1 MSDRNEVYEE
11 QMGAFDHVISIEKAR
26 NSKKTTHRL
35 LSYLLRQKWRLLLV
49 IISILAGSLFEI
61 LSPKVLGTA
70 INEIYEG
77 VKNAAL
83 HAGQFRVSFETMG
96 TVLFTLLGLYL
107 LQSVFSFIQQR
118 TMTTVSQK
126 LTLSLR
132 KEISEKL
139 TRLPLRYFDSHQKG
153 EILSRV
159 TNDIEKMADTMEE
172 SLTQLI
178 SSIIG
183 ITGALIMMVMISP
196 VLTLISL
203 AAIGLSMGIAFI
215 IASRTEQSCA
225 DNQEILG
232 KLNGSIEDAFTGNMV
247 VKAFGL
253 EKKMAAENKQLNED
267 LYRAGTR
274 AAFLSYV
281 VNPLVRMVNHL
292 GYVIVAVR
300 GVVQVMNGTI
310 SIGDIQA
317 FIQYVNQV
325 SEPITDISY
334 TVNKLQG
341 AIAAAE
347 RVFEMLDEEEED
359 PDPVVPTLPDDP
371 KGNIRF
377 EHVRFG
383 YSDDRI
389 LMEDVS
395 IDIRAGSKVAVV
407 GPTGAGKT
415 TLVNLLMRFYDLKG
429 GRITLDGVDIV
440 GMGRGEL
447 RSLTAMVLQESWLF
461 GGTIKENIAYGHEGA
476 SDEAVYNAA
485 KAACADHFIRT
496 LPRGYDT
503 VISDELDSLSQG
515 QRQIITIARAILADP
530 MILILDEATS
540 SVDTKTELEIQN
552 AMDTLMKGRTSFV
565 IAHRLSTIRNAD
577 CILVMNKGTI
587 IEQGTHEKLMAENGF
602 YADLYNSQ
610 FALTPVTAVP

>member
-1 MSDRNEVYEE
+1 MSDRNEFYEE
-11 QMGAFDHVISIEKAR
+11 QTGAFDPDFSIEKAK
-26 NSKKTTHRL
+26 NSKKTTLRL
-35 LSYLLRQKWRLLLV
+35 VRWLVRQKWRLLLV
-49 IISILAGSLFEI
+49 VFSILASSLFEI

-70 INEIYEG
+70 INEIYNG
-77 VKNAAL
+77 VKNAAE
-83 HAGQFRVSFETMG
+83 HGVAFRVNYETMG
-96 TVLFTLLGLYL
+96 SVLLTLLGLYL
-107 LQSVFSFIQQR
+107 LQCVFSFIQQR
-118 TMTTVSQK
+118 TMTTVSQR

-132 KEISEKL
+132 KEISGKL

-153 EILSRV
+153 EILSRI

-178 SSIIG
+178 SSVIG
-183 ITGALIMMVMISP
+183 IAGALVMMVMISP
-196 VLTLISL
+196 ILTLISL
-203 AAIGLSMGIAFI
+203 AAIGLSMGIAFL
-215 IASRTEQSCA
+215 IASKTERSFA
-225 DNQEILG
+225 ENQEILG
-232 KLNGSIEDAFTGNMV
+232 KLNGSIEDAFSGNLV
-247 VKAFGL
+247 VKAYGL
-253 EKKMAAENKQLNED
+253 EGKMAAENERLNES
-267 LYRAGTR
+267 LYRAGTK

-334 TVNKLQG
+334 TINKLQG

-347 RVFEMLDEEEED
+347 RVFELLDEEEEE
-359 PDPVVPTLPDDP
+359 PDPAVPTLPDDP

-377 EHVRFG
+377 EHIRFG
-383 YSDDRI
+383 YSDDNI

-395 IDIRAGSKVAVV
+395 IDVKAGNKVAIV

-415 TLVNLLMRFYDLKG
+415 TLVNLLMRFYDLQG
-429 GRITLDGVDIV
+429 GRITLDGADIIE
-440 GMGRGEL
+440 MGRGEL

-461 GGTIKENIAYGHEGA
+461 GGTIRENIAYGHEGA
-476 SDEAVYNAA
+476 SDEAVYAAA

-503 VISDELDSLSQG
+503 VLSEETDSLSQG

-540 SVDTKTELEIQN
+540 SVDTMTELEIQK
-552 AMDTLMKGRTSFV
+552 AMDTLMEGRTSFV

-577 CILVMNKGTI
+577 RILVMNKGSV
-587 IEQGTHEKLMAENGF
+587 IEQGTHEELMRKNGF
-602 YADLYNSQ
+602 YAELYNSQ
-610 FALTPVTAVP
+610 FAMNPSV

>member
-1 MSDRNEVYEE
+1 MSGRNDVYEE
-11 QMGAFDHVISIEKAR
+11 PAGVFEPDINMEKAK
-26 NSKKTTHRL
+26 NTKKTTLRL
-35 LSYLLRQKWRLLLV
+35 IRCLFRQKWKLLLV

-61 LSPKVLGTA
+61 LSPRVLGIA

-77 VKNAAL
+77 VKNTAAA
-83 HAGQFRVSFETMG
+83 AGPFRVSFETMG

-107 LQSVFSFIQQR
+107 LQSVFSFIRQM

-153 EILSRV
+153 DILSRI
-159 TNDIEKMADTMEE
+159 TNDIEKVADTLEE

-178 SSIIG
+178 SSVIG
-183 ITGALIMMVMISP
+183 IAGSLIMMVMISP
-196 VLTLISL
+196 LLTLISL

-215 IASRTEQSCA
+215 IASKTEQSFA

-232 KLNGSIEDAFTGNMV
+232 KLNAGIEDAFSGNLV

-253 EKKMAAENKQLNED
+253 EDKMAAENERLNSA
-267 LYRAGTR
+267 LYRTGTK

-292 GYVIVAVR
+292 GYVVVAVR
-300 GVVQVMNGTI
+300 GVIQVMNGTI
-310 SIGDIQA
+310 SVGDIQA

-334 TVNKLQG
+334 TINKLQG

-347 RVFEMLDEEEED
+347 RVFELLDEEEEE
-359 PDPVVPTLPDDP
+359 PDPAVPKLPDNP
-371 KGNIRF
+371 TGNLRF
-377 EHVRFG
+377 EHIRFG
-383 YSDDRI
+383 YSEDNI
-389 LMEDVS
+389 LMDDVS
-395 IDIRAGSKVAVV
+395 VDIKAGSKVAVV

-415 TLVNLLMRFYDLKG
+415 TFVNLLMRFYDLMG

-440 GMGRGEL
+440 EMGRGEL

-476 SDEAVYNAA
+476 SDDAVYAAA

-496 LPRGYDT
+496 LPLGYDT
-503 VISDELDSLSQG
+503 VLSEELNSLSQG

-540 SVDTKTELEIQN
+540 SVDTRTELEIQK
-552 AMDTLMKGRTSFV
+552 AMDTLMEGRTSFV

-577 CILVMNKGTI
+577 CILVMNKGSV
-587 IEQGTHEKLMAENGF
+587 IEQGTHEELMRKNGF

-610 FALTPVTAVP
+610 FALNPTA

>member
-1 MSDRNEVYEE
+1 MSGRNEFYEE
-11 QMGAFDHVISIEKAR
+11 QTGTFDPAFNMEKA
-26 NSKKTTHRL
+26 NHSIKTSLRL
-35 LSYLLRQKWRLLLV
+35 ARCLFRQKWKLLLV
-49 IISILAGSLFEI
+49 VFSILASALFEI

-70 INEIYEG
+70 INEIYNG
-77 VKNAAL
+77 VKNAAVNG
-83 HAGQFRVSFETMG
+83 AAFRVNYETMG
-96 TVLFTLLGLYL
+96 SVLLTLLGLYL

-118 TMTTVSQK
+118 TMTTVSQR
-126 LTLSLR
+126 LSLSLR

-153 EILSRV
+153 EILSRI

-178 SSIIG
+178 SSVIG
-183 ITGALIMMVMISP
+183 IAGALVMMVMISP

-203 AAIGLSMGIAFI
+203 AAIGLSMGIAFL
-215 IASRTEQSCA
+215 IASKTERSFA
-225 DNQEILG
+225 ENQEILG
-232 KLNGSIEDAFTGNMV
+232 KLNGSIEDAFAGNLV
-247 VKAFGL
+247 VKAYGL
-253 EKKMAAENKQLNED
+253 EGKMAAENERLNES
-267 LYRAGTR
+267 LYRAGTK

-334 TVNKLQG
+334 TINKLQG

-347 RVFEMLDEEEED
+347 RVFELLDEEEEE
-359 PDPVVPTLPDDP
+359 PDPAVPTLPDDP

-377 EHVRFG
+377 EHIRFG
-383 YSDDRI
+383 YSDDNI

-395 IDIRAGSKVAVV
+395 IDIKAGSKVAIV

-415 TLVNLLMRFYDLKG
+415 TLVNLLMRFYDLQG
-429 GRITLDGVDIV
+429 GRITLDGADIV
-440 GMGRGEL
+440 KMGRGEL

-461 GGTIKENIAYGHEGA
+461 GGTIRENIAYGHEGA
-476 SDEAVYNAA
+476 SDEAVYAAA

-503 VISDELDSLSQG
+503 VLSEETDSLSQG

-540 SVDTKTELEIQN
+540 SVDTMTELEIQK
-552 AMDTLMKGRTSFV
+552 AMDTLMEGRTSFV

-577 CILVMNKGTI
+577 RILVMNKGSVV
-587 IEQGTHEKLMAENGF
+587 EQGTHEELMRKNGF
-602 YADLYNSQ
+602 YAELYNSQ
-610 FALTPVTAVP
+610 FTMNPSV

>member
-1 MSDRNEVYEE
+1 MSGRNDVYEE
-11 QMGAFDHVISIEKAR
+11 PAGVFEPDINMEKAK
-26 NSKKTTHRL
+26 NTKKTTLRL
-35 LSYLLRQKWRLLLV
+35 IRCLFRQKWKLLLV

-61 LSPKVLGTA
+61 LSPRVLGIA

-77 VKNAAL
+77 VKNTAAA
-83 HAGQFRVSFETMG
+83 AGPFRVSFETLG

-107 LQSVFSFIQQR
+107 LQSVFSFIRQM

-153 EILSRV
+153 DILSRI
-159 TNDIEKMADTMEE
+159 TNDIEKVADTLEE

-178 SSIIG
+178 SSVIG
-183 ITGALIMMVMISP
+183 IAGALIMMVMISP
-196 VLTLISL
+196 LLTLISL

-215 IASRTEQSCA
+215 IASKTEQSFA

-232 KLNGSIEDAFTGNMV
+232 KLNAGIEDAFSGNLV

-253 EKKMAAENKQLNED
+253 EDKMAAENERLNSA
-267 LYRAGTR
+267 LYRTGTK

-292 GYVIVAVR
+292 GYVVVAVR
-300 GVVQVMNGTI
+300 GVIQVMNGTI
-310 SIGDIQA
+310 SVGDIQA

-334 TVNKLQG
+334 TINKLQG

-347 RVFEMLDEEEED
+347 RVFELLDEEEEE
-359 PDPVVPTLPDDP
+359 PDPAVPKLPDNP
-371 KGNIRF
+371 TGNIRF
-377 EHVRFG
+377 EHIRFG
-383 YSDDRI
+383 YSEDNI
-389 LMEDVS
+389 LMDDVS
-395 IDIRAGSKVAVV
+395 VDIKAGSKVAVV

-415 TLVNLLMRFYDLKG
+415 TLVNLLMRFYDLMG

-440 GMGRGEL
+440 EMGRGEL

-476 SDEAVYNAA
+476 SDDAVYAAA

-496 LPRGYDT
+496 LPLGYDT
-503 VISDELDSLSQG
+503 VLSEELNSLSQG

-540 SVDTKTELEIQN
+540 SVDTRTELEIQK
-552 AMDTLMKGRTSFV
+552 AMDTLMEGRTSFV

-577 CILVMNKGTI
+577 CILVMNKGSV
-587 IEQGTHEKLMAENGF
+587 IEQGTHEELMRKNGF

-610 FALTPVTAVP
+610 FALHPMTNN

>member
-1 MSDRNEVYEE
+1 MSDRNDTNEV
-11 QMGAFDHVISIEKAR
+11 QTGAFGHDIDIEKAR
-26 NSKKTTHRL
+26 DSKKTALRL
-35 LSYLLRQKWRLLLV
+35 ARYPLRQKWKLLLV
-49 IISILAGSLFEI
+49 VVSILLSALFEI
-61 LSPKVLGTA
+61 LSPKVLGAA

-77 VKNAAL
+77 VRNAVQNGAP
-83 HAGQFRVSFETMG
+83 FRVSFGTMG
-96 TVLFTLLGLYL
+96 TVLLTLLGLYL
-107 LQSVFSFIQQR
+107 LQSVFSLIQQM
-118 TMTTVSQK
+118 TMTTVSQT

-132 KEISEKL
+132 KEISGKL

-153 EILSRV
+153 EILSHI

-178 SSIIG
+178 SSVIG
-183 ITGALIMMVMISP
+183 IAGALIMMVTISP
-196 VLTLISL
+196 VLTLISVGT
-203 AAIGLSMGIAFI
+203 IILSMGIAFF
-215 IASRTEQSCA
+215 IASKTEDSFA
-225 DNQEILG
+225 RNQETLG
-232 KLNGSIEDAFTGNMV
+232 RLNGSIEDAFTGNLV
-247 VKAFGL
+247 VKAFGM
-253 EKKMAAENKQLNED
+253 EDRMAAENEQLNEA

-274 AAFLSYV
+274 AAFLSYI

-292 GYVIVAVR
+292 GYVLIAVK
-300 GVVQVMNGTI
+300 GVMQVMRGTI

-317 FIQYVNQV
+317 FIQYVNQI
-325 SEPITDISY
+325 SEPVTDISY
-334 TVNKLQG
+334 TINKLQG

-347 RVFEMLDEEEED
+347 RVFELLDEEEEA
-359 PDPVVPTLPDDP
+359 PDPAVPLLPDEP

-377 EHVRFG
+377 EHIRFG
-383 YSDDRI
+383 YSDDDI

-395 IDIRAGSKVAVV
+395 IDVKAGSKVAIV

-440 GMGRGEL
+440 DMGRGEL

-461 GGTIKENIAYGHEGA
+461 GGTIRENIAYGHEGA
-476 SDEAVYNAA
+476 SDEAVYAAA

-496 LPRGYDT
+496 LPLGYDT
-503 VISDELDSLSQG
+503 VLSEETDSLSQG

-540 SVDTKTELEIQN
+540 SVDTRTELEIQK
-552 AMDTLMKGRTSFV
+552 AMDTLMQGRTSFV

-577 CILVMNKGTI
+577 CILVMNKGSI
-587 IEQGTHEKLMAENGF
+587 IEHGSHAELMQKNGF
-602 YADLYNSQ
+602 YAELYNSQ
-610 FALTPVTAVP
+610 FAM

>member
-1 MSDRNEVYEE
+1 MSDRNDVYEN
-11 QMGAFDHVISIEKAR
+11 QTVNIEKAK
-26 NSKKTTHRL
+26 NSPKTVLRL
-35 LSYLLRQKWRLLLV
+35 IRYFLRQKWKVLLV
-49 IISILAGSLFEI
+49 IISIIASSLFGI
-61 LSPKVLGTA
+61 LSPKVLGIA

-83 HAGQFRVSFETMG
+83 HGGHFRVSFETLG
-96 TVLFTLLGLYL
+96 TVLITLLGLYL
-107 LQSVFSFIQQR
+107 LQSFFSFIQGM
-118 TMTTVSQK
+118 TMTVVSQT

-132 KEISEKL
+132 KEISGKL
-139 TRLPLRYFDSHQKG
+139 TRLPLRYYDSHQKG
-153 EILSRV
+153 EILSRI

-172 SLTQLI
+172 SLTQFI
-178 SSIIG
+178 SSVIG
-183 ITGALIMMVMISP
+183 IAGALIMMVMISP

-203 AAIGLSMGIAFI
+203 GMIVLSMAIAFI
-215 IASRTEQSCA
+215 VASKTEKSFA

-232 KLNGSIEDAFTGNMV
+232 KLNARIEDTFTGDLV

-253 EKKMAAENKQLNED
+253 EDKMAAENERLNED
-267 LYRAGTR
+267 LYRAGTK
-274 AAFLSYV
+274 AEYLSYI

-300 GVVQVMNGTI
+300 GVIQVMNGTI

-325 SEPITDISY
+325 SEPVTDISY
-334 TVNKLQG
+334 TINKLQG

-347 RVFEMLDEEEED
+347 RVFEMLDEEEEEQD
-359 PDPVVPTLPDDP
+359 PAVPMLPDDP

-377 EHVRFG
+377 EHIRFG
-383 YSDDRI
+383 YSDDNI

-395 IDIRAGSKVAVV
+395 IDVKAGSKVAIV

-440 GMGRGEL
+440 DMGRGEL

-476 SDEAVYNAA
+476 SDEAVYEAA

-496 LPRGYDT
+496 LPLGYDT
-503 VISDELDSLSQG
+503 VLSDEMDSLSQG

-540 SVDTKTELEIQN
+540 SVDTKTELEIQK

-577 CILVMNKGTI
+577 CILVMNKGSV
-587 IEQGTHEKLMAENGF
+587 IEQGTHEELMRKNGF
-602 YADLYNSQ
+602 YAELYNSQ
-610 FALTPVTAVP
+610 FVLQPMIV

>member
-1 MSDRNEVYEE
+1 MSEE
-11 QMGAFDHVISIEKAR
+11 LEKAR
-26 NSKKTTHRL
+26 NSRKTTLRL
-35 LSYLLRQKWRLLLV
+35 LRYLMRQRWKLLLV
-49 IISILAGSLFEI
+49 IISILAASLFEI
-61 LSPKVLGTA
+61 LSPKVLGIA

-77 VKNAAL
+77 VKEAARNA
-83 HAGQFRVSFETMG
+83 GPFRVSFNTLGM
-96 TVLFTLLGLYL
+96 VLLTLLGLYL
-107 LQSVFSFIQQR
+107 LQSAFSFVQQL

-132 KEISEKL
+132 KDISEKL

-153 EILSRV
+153 EILSRI
-159 TNDIEKMADTMEE
+159 TNDIERLADTMEE

-178 SSIIG
+178 SSVIG
-183 ITGALIMMVMISP
+183 IVGALVMMVIISP
-196 VLTLISL
+196 TLTLISL
-203 AAIGLSMGIAFI
+203 CMIGLSIGIAYLM
-215 IASRTEQSCA
+215 ASKTEERYA

-232 KLNGSIEDAFTGNMV
+232 RLNGKIEDAFTGNLV
-247 VKAFGL
+247 VKAFSL
-253 EKKMAAENKQLNED
+253 EGKMAEENVRLNED
-267 LYRAGTR
+267 LYRAGTK
-274 AAFLSYV
+274 AEFLSYA

-292 GYVIVAVR
+292 GYVIIAVK
-300 GVVQVMNGTI
+300 GVIQVINGKI

-317 FIQYVNQV
+317 FFKYVNNV

-334 TVNKLQG
+334 TINKLQG
-341 AIAAAE
+341 AVAAAE

-359 PDPVVPTLPDDP
+359 PDPAVPMLPEDP
-371 KGNIRF
+371 KGNISF
-377 EHVRFG
+377 EHIRFG

-389 LMEDVS
+389 LMDDVS
-395 IDIRAGSKVAVV
+395 IDIKAGSKVAIV

-429 GRITLDGVDIV
+429 GHITLDGVDIV
-440 GMGRGEL
+440 DMGRGEL

-476 SDEAVYNAA
+476 SDEAVYEAA
-485 KAACADHFIRT
+485 RAACADHFIRT
-496 LPRGYDT
+496 LPQGYDT
-503 VISDELDSLSQG
+503 VLSEEMDSLSQG

-540 SVDTKTELEIQN
+540 SVDTKTELEIQR
-552 AMDTLMKGRTSFV
+552 AMDALMKGRTSFV

-577 CILVMNKGTI
+577 CILVMNNGSI
-587 IEQGTHEKLMAENGF
+587 IEHGSHDELMGRKGF

-610 FALTPVTAVP
+610 FAL

>member
-1 MSDRNEVYEE
+1 MSGRNDVYEE
-11 QMGAFDHVISIEKAR
+11 PAGVFEPDINMEKAK
-26 NSKKTTHRL
+26 NTKKTTLRL
-35 LSYLLRQKWRLLLV
+35 IRCLFRQKWKLLLV

-61 LSPKVLGTA
+61 LSPRVLGIA

-77 VKNAAL
+77 VKNTAAA
-83 HAGQFRVSFETMG
+83 AGPFRVSFETLG

-107 LQSVFSFIQQR
+107 LQSVFSFIRQM

-153 EILSRV
+153 DILSRI
-159 TNDIEKMADTMEE
+159 TNDIEKVADTLEE

-178 SSIIG
+178 SSVIG
-183 ITGALIMMVMISP
+183 IAGSLIMMVMISP
-196 VLTLISL
+196 LLTLISL

-215 IASRTEQSCA
+215 IASKTEQSFA

-232 KLNGSIEDAFTGNMV
+232 KLNAGTEDAFSGNLV

-253 EKKMAAENKQLNED
+253 EDKMAAENERLNSA
-267 LYRAGTR
+267 LYRTGTK

-292 GYVIVAVR
+292 GYVVVAVR
-300 GVVQVMNGTI
+300 GVIQVMNGTI
-310 SIGDIQA
+310 SVGDIQA

-334 TVNKLQG
+334 TINKLQG

-347 RVFEMLDEEEED
+347 RVFELLDEEEEE
-359 PDPVVPTLPDDP
+359 PDPAVPKLPDNP
-371 KGNIRF
+371 TGNIRF
-377 EHVRFG
+377 EHIRFG
-383 YSDDRI
+383 YSEDNI
-389 LMEDVS
+389 LMDDVS
-395 IDIRAGSKVAVV
+395 VDIKAGSKVAVV

-415 TLVNLLMRFYDLKG
+415 TLVNLLMRFYDLMG

-440 GMGRGEL
+440 EMGRGEL

-476 SDEAVYNAA
+476 SDDAVYAAA

-496 LPRGYDT
+496 LPLGYDT
-503 VISDELDSLSQG
+503 MLSEELNSLSQG

-540 SVDTKTELEIQN
+540 SVDTRTELEIQK

-577 CILVMNKGTI
+577 CILVMNKGSV
-587 IEQGTHEKLMAENGF
+587 IEQGTHEELMRKNGF

-610 FALTPVTAVP
+610 FALNPTA

>member
-1 MSDRNEVYEE
+1 MSGRNDVYEE
-11 QMGAFDHVISIEKAR
+11 PAGVFEPDINMEKAK
-26 NSKKTTHRL
+26 NTKKTTLRL
-35 LSYLLRQKWRLLLV
+35 IRCLFRQKWKLLLV

-61 LSPKVLGTA
+61 LSPRVLGIA

-77 VKNAAL
+77 VKNTAAA
-83 HAGQFRVSFETMG
+83 AGPFRVSFETLG

-107 LQSVFSFIQQR
+107 LQSVFSFIRQM

-153 EILSRV
+153 DILSRI
-159 TNDIEKMADTMEE
+159 TNDIEKVADTLEE

-178 SSIIG
+178 SSVIG
-183 ITGALIMMVMISP
+183 IAGALIMMVMISP
-196 VLTLISL
+196 LLTLISL

-215 IASRTEQSCA
+215 IASKTEQSFA

-232 KLNGSIEDAFTGNMV
+232 KLNAGIEDAFSGNLV

-253 EKKMAAENKQLNED
+253 EDKMAAENERLNSA
-267 LYRAGTR
+267 LYRTGTK

-292 GYVIVAVR
+292 GYVVVAVR
-300 GVVQVMNGTI
+300 GVIQVMNGTI
-310 SIGDIQA
+310 SVGDIQA

-334 TVNKLQG
+334 TINKLQG

-347 RVFEMLDEEEED
+347 RVFELLDEEEEE
-359 PDPVVPTLPDDP
+359 PDPAVPKLPDNP
-371 KGNIRF
+371 TGNIRF
-377 EHVRFG
+377 EHIRFG
-383 YSDDRI
+383 YSEDNI
-389 LMEDVS
+389 LMDDVS
-395 IDIRAGSKVAVV
+395 VDIKAGSKVAVV

-415 TLVNLLMRFYDLKG
+415 TFVNLLMRFYDLMG

-440 GMGRGEL
+440 EMGRGEL

-476 SDEAVYNAA
+476 SDDAVYAAA

-496 LPRGYDT
+496 LPLGYDT
-503 VISDELDSLSQG
+503 VLSEELNSLSQG

-540 SVDTKTELEIQN
+540 SVDTRTELEIQK
-552 AMDTLMKGRTSFV
+552 AMDTLMEGRTSFV

-577 CILVMNKGTI
+577 CILVMNKGSV
-587 IEQGTHEKLMAENGF
+587 IEQGTHEELMRKNGF

-610 FALTPVTAVP
+610 FALHPMTNN

>member
-1 MSDRNEVYEE
+1 MSEQIDLHEE
-11 QMGAFDHVISIEKAR
+11 QSGAFGHDMETEKAR
-26 NSKKTTHRL
+26 DSKKTTLRL
-35 LSYLLRQKWRLLLV
+35 MRYFMDQKWKLLLV
-49 IISILAGSLFEI
+49 TICILASSMFGI
-61 LSPKVLGTA
+61 LSPRVLGMA

-77 VKNAAL
+77 VRSSAVDGAP
-83 HAGQFRVSFETMG
+83 FRVSFETMG
-96 TVLFTLLGLYL
+96 TVLLVLLGLYIM
-107 LQSVFSFIQQR
+107 QAVFSFIQGMV
-118 TMTTVSQK
+118 MTTVSQT
-126 LTLSLR
+126 LTLLLR

-139 TRLPLRYFDSHQKG
+139 TRLPISYFDGHLKG
-153 EILSRV
+153 DILSRV
-159 TNDIEKMADTMEE
+159 TNDIEKLADTIEE

-178 SSIIG
+178 ASVIG
-183 ITGALIMMVMISP
+183 ITGALIMMLTISP
-196 VLTLISL
+196 ELTLIAVVIIALSIL
-203 AAIGLSMGIAFI
+203 AAFLIS
-215 IASRTEQSCA
+215 SKTEQRFA
-225 DNQEILG
+225 DNQETLG
-232 KLNGSIEDAFTGNMV
+232 RLNAGIEDAFTGELI
-247 VKAFGL
+247 VKAYGL
-253 EKKMAAENKQLNED
+253 EDRMAADNEELSEE
-267 LYRAGTR
+267 LYRTGTK
-274 AAFLSYV
+274 AAFLSYI
-281 VNPLVRMVNHL
+281 VNPLVNMINHL
-292 GYVIVAVR
+292 GYVIIAVK
-300 GVVQVMNGTI
+300 GVMQVMNGTI

-325 SEPITDISY
+325 SEPVAEISY
-334 TVNKLQG
+334 TINKVQG

-347 RVFEMLDEEEED
+347 RVFEMLDEEEEE
-359 PDPVVPTLPDDP
+359 PDPEVPVLPDDP

-377 EHVRFG
+377 EHIRFG

-395 IDIRAGSKVAVV
+395 IDVKAGSKVAIV

-429 GRITLDGVDIV
+429 GRITLDGVDV
-440 GMGRGEL
+440 VDMGRGEL

-476 SDEAVYNAA
+476 SDEAVYEAA

-496 LPRGYDT
+496 LPLGYDT
-503 VISDELDSLSQG
+503 LISEELDSLSQG

-540 SVDTKTELEIQN
+540 SVDTRTELEIQK

-577 CILVMNKGTI
+577 CILVMNNGSI
-587 IEQGTHEKLMAENGF
+587 IEQGSHDELMRKNGF

-610 FALTPVTAVP
+610 FTTW

>member
-1 MSDRNEVYEE
+1 MNDV
-11 QMGAFDHVISIEKAR
+11 EKAKDT
-26 NSKKTTHRL
+26 KKTTIRMFR
-35 LSYLLRQKWRLLLV
+35 YLLRQRWKLLLV
-49 IISILAGSLFEI
+49 VISILASSLFGI
-61 LSPKVLGTA
+61 LSPKVLGKA

-77 VKNAAL
+77 VRNVVQS
-83 HAGQFRVSFETMG
+83 GGVFRVNFDTMG
-96 TVLFTLLGLYL
+96 TLLLTLLALYL
-107 LQSVFSFIQQR
+107 LQSVFSFIQQL

-126 LTLSLR
+126 FTLSLR
-132 KEISEKL
+132 KDISEKL

-153 EILSRV
+153 DILSRI

-172 SLTQLI
+172 SLTELI
-178 SSIIG
+178 SSVIG
-183 ITGALIMMVMISP
+183 IVGAITMMLIINP
-196 VLTLISL
+196 LLTLIAFCMIGVSL
-203 AAIGLSMGIAFI
+203 LIAFL
-215 IASRTEQSCA
+215 IASRTEQKFA

-232 KLNGSIEDAFTGNMV
+232 KVNAGIEDAFTGNLV
-247 VKAFGL
+247 VKAFCL
-253 EKKMAAENKQLNED
+253 EEKKAADNAQLNED
-267 LYRAGTR
+267 LYKAGTKS
-274 AAFLSYV
+274 AFLSYV
-281 VNPLVRMVNHL
+281 VNPLVRMTNHL
-292 GYVIVAVR
+292 GYVVIAVK
-300 GVVQVMNGTI
+300 GVMLVITGKI

-317 FIQYVNQV
+317 FFQYVNNV

-334 TVNKLQG
+334 NINKLQA
-341 AIAAAE
+341 AIASAE
-347 RVFEMLDEEEED
+347 RVFELLDEEEEE
-359 PDPVVPTLPDDP
+359 PDPAVPVLPEDP

-377 EHVRFG
+377 EHIFFG
-383 YSDDRI
+383 YSDDKM

-395 IDIRAGSKVAVV
+395 IDIKAGSKVAIV

-440 GMGRGEL
+440 KMGRGEL

-476 SDEAVYNAA
+476 SDEAVYEAA
-485 KAACADHFIRT
+485 EAACADHFIRT
-496 LPRGYDT
+496 LPLGYNT
-503 VISDELDSLSQG
+503 LLSEEMDSLSQG

-540 SVDTKTELEIQN
+540 SVDTKTELEIQK

-577 CILVMNKGTI
+577 CILVMDKGSI
-587 IEQGTHEKLMAENGF
+587 IEQGSHDELMRQNGF

-610 FALTPVTAVP
+610 FVM